1 MMFGPATWR
10 RHRAARQK
18 AACERVMQE
27 LCGRALVRE
36 AEDLVE
42 TVWIEGLDRA
52 EHADP
57 TVRLILERERAAFV
71 RATRRRAAEADK
83 DQRRMAAATAE
94 MVQLTGTGPQGDRS
108 AG

>member
-10 RHRAARQK
+10 RYRATRQK
-18 AACERVMQE
+18 AACERLMRE

-52 EHADP
+52 ENADP
-57 TVRLILERERAAFV
+57 TVRLILERERAAFL
-71 RATRRRAAEADK
+71 RAARKRASEADK

-94 MVQLTGTGPQGDRS
+94 MVQLTRTGPPP
-108 AG
+108 AE

>member
-1 MMFGPATWR
+1 MR
-10 RHRAARQK
+10 
-18 AACERVMQE
+18 E

-42 TVWIEGLDRA
+42 SVWIEGLDRA

-57 TVRLILERERAAFV
+57 TVRLILERERAAFA
-71 RATRRRAAEADK
+71 RAARRRAAEADK

-94 MVQLTGTGPQGDRS
+94 MMQLTRTGPPTE
-108 AG
+108 

>member
-1 MMFGPATWR
+1 MMFGPASWR
-10 RHRAARQK
+10 RYRAARAR
-18 AACERVMQE
+18 AACERDLWE

-42 TVWIEGLDRA
+42 TAWIDGLDRA

-71 RATRRRAAEADK
+71 RATRRRAAEADR
-83 DQRRMAAATAE
+83 DRRRMAAVTAE
-94 MVQLTGTGPQGDRS
+94 MVQLTRTGPSVD
-108 AG
+108 

>member
-10 RHRAARQK
+10 RYRAARAK
-18 AACERVMQE
+18 EVCERNLQE

-42 TVWIEGLDRA
+42 TAWIDGLDRA

-57 TVRLILERERAAFV
+57 TVRLILERERAAFA
-71 RATRRRAAEADK
+71 RATRKRAAEADK
-83 DQRRMAAATAE
+83 DQRRMAAVTAE
-94 MVQLTGTGPQGDRS
+94 MVQLARTGPQAD
-108 AG
+108 

>member
-10 RHRAARQK
+10 RYRETRQK
-18 AACERVMQE
+18 ATCERLMRE

-42 TVWIEGLDRA
+42 TVWIEGLDHA

-57 TVRLILERERAAFV
+57 TVRLILERERASFA
-71 RATRRRAAEADK
+71 RAARRRAVEADK
-83 DQRRMAAATAE
+83 DSRRLAAVTAE
-94 MVQLTGTGPQGDRS
+94 MVQLTRTGSPPD
-108 AG
+108 